1 MSIVVIIVVVIVVLA
16 IAVAAAMMMRRR
28 RLQQQ
33 FGPEYDRAVAA
44 GGSRLRAESELT
56 ERQRRVRQLSIR
68 PLSEEART
76 RYAADWVAVQERF
89 VDAPEAAVADG
100 YELVTTVMR
109 ERGYPVEDDDQV
121 LADLSVEHAE
131 TVSHLRSARQISQSA
146 VAGNAGTEDLR
157 QALIHYRA
165 LFGELL
171 GDERADGQTAGAE
184 AAPAET
190 LPVGASE
197 DPASAGTA
205 AADPVAGEHAYV
217 GSQPSG
223 GPPTEP
229 DGIAGTPV
237 SDPSEAR

>member
-1 MSIVVIIVVVIVVLA
+1 MSIVVIVVVVLVVLA
-16 IAVAAAMMMRRR
+16 IAVAAARMVRRR

-33 FGPEYDRAVAA
+33 FGPEYDRAVAT

-68 PLSEEART
+68 PLSEDART

-121 LADLSVEHAE
+121 LADLSVEHSE
-131 TVSHLRSARQISQSA
+131 TVGHLRSARQISRSA

-171 GDERADGQTAGAE
+171 GDQRPGGETPGTVDTAAQ
-184 AAPAET
+184 P

-205 AADPVAGEHAYV
+205 AADPVAGEHAYA
-217 GSQPSG
+217 GSQPAAQPSA
-223 GPPTEP
+223 EP